1 MQMSD
6 DEKLMLFL
14 IWWHCDWLG
23 VEMERL
29 TEDYF
34 NHFFNGNEFQRFLS
48 EANEAKEEFEFWVS
62 DFDLEDIKESTIQN
76 TPMLCN
82 HRDHYFKNRI
92 KITIGD

>member
-14 IWWHCDWLG
+14 IWWHCDWIG

-34 NHFFNGNEFQRFLS
+34 NHFFNGNEFQRFFS
-48 EANEAKEEFEFWVS
+48 EAHEAKEEFEAYISEFGVNFLRRGEGLTFGCS
-62 DFDLEDIKESTIQN
+62 KIKDSIHT
-76 TPMLCN
+76 
-82 HRDHYFKNRI
+82 KKI
-92 KITIGD
+92 KITLD